1 MTAFCARSGR
11 LPLTSGKLSEG
22 ERMFFRSLYH
32 STGLNRF
39 HSTDLT
45 DMQDAILGEDQD
57 GPDGGT
63 PHVAVSPLRG
73 ARGPRTARAKVH
85 RIPIR

>member
-1 MTAFCARSGR
+1 
-11 LPLTSGKLSEG
+11 
-22 ERMFFRSLYH
+22 MFFRYVYLK
-32 STGLNRF
+32 TGLRRF

-63 PHVAVSPLRG
+63 PHVAMLPARRERRVRPRG
-73 ARGPRTARAKVH
+73 ARREGRAGMPY
-85 RIPIR
+85 PIRP